1 MDDTE
6 FDQQKQRVGTQY
18 NAGTINIYGQSTPPN
33 AQAVGASPVV
43 ASGEAALESLN
54 DVELRRWIESRLSF
68 DEVKVVWNV
77 VFGNT
82 LTDARPN
89 DNLTLAI
96 MEMIARAGRHSKREL
111 LLQTLRVECPH
122 IVNPR

>member
-6 FDQQKQRVGTQY
+6 FDQQKQQVGTQY
-18 NAGTINIYGQSTPPN
+18 NAGTINLYGQFTPPN
-33 AQAVGASPVV
+33 AQAGGASPV
-43 ASGEAALESLN
+43 ATSGEVALESLN
-54 DVELRRWIESRLSF
+54 DVELRRWIEIRLSF

-82 LTDARPN
+82 LTDERPN
-89 DNLTLAI
+89 DSITLAI

-111 LLQTLRVECPH
+111 LLQTLREECPH
-122 IVNPR
+122 ILNPR